1 MFSLFPVAPFSPAG
15 GLPITGVDM
24 TMEMISIG
32 VGAAPE
38 GNGVPFRPERSG
50 AQQGTP
56 DSRTKA
62 SGVPRAAAD
71 GGNGGTEQ
79 PGRLTAEEQAEVK
92 QLKATDRRVRAHEMA
107 HIAAGAGVVTSGARF
122 EYEKGPD
129 GQLYAVGGEVSIDSS
144 PVRGDPEA
152 TIVKAG
158 KVRRAALAPSDPS
171 AQDRRV
177 AAQAAQMAAQARLE
191 LARSQGRENG
201 QNGPSAGMSERNV
214 APFAEAA
221 PPAGGSVDRIA

>member
-1 MFSLFPVAPFSPAG
+1 
-15 GLPITGVDM
+15 M
-24 TMEMISIG
+24 TMDTMRVG
-32 VGAAPE
+32 VGATP
-38 GNGVPFRPERSG
+38 GWSGGSLRPERAG
-50 AQQGTP
+50 TKEGTP
-56 DSRTKA
+56 DSRYAAAISPSSADSTTA
-62 SGVPRAAAD
+62 SGATRAAVTSQD
-71 GGNGGTEQ
+71 GGAEQ
-79 PGRLTAEEQAEVK
+79 PGQLTPEEQAEVK
-92 QLKATDRRVRAHEMA
+92 QLKATDRQVRAHEMA

-144 PVRGDPEA
+144 PVRGDPGA

-191 LARSQGRENG
+191 LARTQGRENG
-201 QNGPSAGMSERNV
+201 KDGQSPQLSGRNV
-214 APFAEAA
+214 APFAAAA
-221 PPAGGSVDRIA
+221 PSLGGSGDHIA

>member
-1 MFSLFPVAPFSPAG
+1 G
-15 GLPITGVDM
+15 TG
-24 TMEMISIG
+24 
-32 VGAAPE
+32 
-38 GNGVPFRPERSG
+38 
-50 AQQGTP
+50 Q
-56 DSRTKA
+56 
-62 SGVPRAAAD
+62 D
-71 GGNGGTEQ
+71 GGGEQ
-79 PGRLTAEEQAEVK
+79 PGQLSAEEQAEVK

-191 LARSQGRENG
+191 LARSQGRENEQAG
-201 QNGPSAGMSERNV
+201 QSAGLSERNV

-221 PPAGGSVDRIA
+221 PAVGGSVDRIA